1 MIDIQDLNLLR
12 ITKVKEW
19 AICFDYGEKHYLL
32 HGQSEMG
39 EGSWQVLY
47 ERTLNECGK
56 YHLERIKESGY
67 ATEYV
72 ANDYIKRQKGK
83 TIVYSKIDKEY
94 FAYKM
99 TKRGFAIGIMQQKVE
114 EENKH
119 ILSVEKQ
126 IKELEQKIY
135 GLRREIAH
143 LK

>member
-1 MIDIQDLNLLR
+1 MIDIQDLNLLKV
-12 ITKVKEW
+12 TKVKEW
-19 AICFDYGEKHYLL
+19 AICFDYDKKHYLL

-47 ERTLNECGK
+47 ERTLDDCGK
-56 YHLERIKESGY
+56 YHLKKIKEIGY
-67 ATEYV
+67 APEYV

-99 TKRGFAIGIMQQKVE
+99 TKRGFAIGIMRQKVE
-114 EENKH
+114 EENQH
-119 ILSVEKQ
+119 ILLVENQ
-126 IKELEQKIY
+126 IKELKQKIY
-135 GLRREIAH
+135 ELRREIAH

>member
-1 MIDIQDLNLLR
+1 MIDIQDLNLLKV
-12 ITKVKEW
+12 TKVKEW
-19 AICFDYGEKHYLL
+19 AICFDYAQKHYLL
-32 HGQSEMG
+32 HGQSEIG
-39 EGSWQVLY
+39 EGSWQVLF
-47 ERTLNECGK
+47 ERTLDDCGK

-67 ATEYV
+67 APEYV
-72 ANDYIKRQKGK
+72 ADDYIKKQKGK

-94 FAYKM
+94 FSYKM

-114 EENKH
+114 EENQH
-119 ILSVEKQ
+119 ILSVESQ

>member
-47 ERTLNECGK
+47 ERTLDECGK
-56 YHLERIKESGY
+56 YHLERIKEIDEREKPDQIILLGDLYYHGPRNKLPDGY
-67 ATEYV
+67 NSMETSNV
-72 ANDYIKRQKGK
+72 LN
-83 TIVYSKIDKEY
+83 SLKE
-94 FAYKM
+94 K
-99 TKRGFAIGIMQQKVE
+99 
-114 EENKH
+114 
-119 ILSVEKQ
+119 
-126 IKELEQKIY
+126 
-135 GLRREIAH
+135 

>member
-1 MIDIQDLNLLR
+1 MIDIQDLNLLK

-19 AICFDYGEKHYLL
+19 AIYFDYGKKHYLL

-47 ERTLNECGK
+47 ERTINDCGK
-56 YHLERIKESGY
+56 YHLEKIKERGY
-67 ATEYV
+67 APEYV
-72 ANDYIKRQKGK
+72 ADDYIKRQKGK

-114 EENKH
+114 EENQH
-119 ILSVEKQ
+119 ILSVENQ

-135 GLRREIAH
+135 ELRREIAH

>member
-19 AICFDYGEKHYLL
+19 AIYFDYGKKHYLL
-32 HGQSEMG
+32 RGQSEMG

-47 ERTLNECGK
+47 ERTLDECGK

-72 ANDYIKRQKGK
+72 ANDYIKRQNGK

-114 EENKH
+114 EENQH
-119 ILSVEKQ
+119 ILSVKNQ

-143 LK
+143 LE

>member
-1 MIDIQDLNLLR
+1 
-12 ITKVKEW
+12 
-19 AICFDYGEKHYLL
+19 
-32 HGQSEMG
+32 MG

-47 ERTLNECGK
+47 ERTLDECGK
-56 YHLERIKESGY
+56 YHLEKIKESGY

-99 TKRGFAIGIMQQKVE
+99 TKRGFATGIMQQKVE
-114 EENKH
+114 EENQH
-119 ILSVEKQ
+119 ILSAEKQ
-126 IKELEQKIY
+126 IKELEQKIC